1 MTKLTDT
8 FNPESCEELTG
19 YTFRDVISMYEDYER
34 MAREFETI
42 QNIGEYNRGWEQGRN
57 DTMRAYG
64 IKEEN
69 HMNKT
74 KEIEALKEHIKQGE
88 EPEKQGYPTGF
99 MNAINRKILEGIR
112 KEVRNER

>member
-1 MTKLTDT
+1 MPKLTDT

-64 IKEEN
+64 IKEEHN
-69 HMNKT
+69 DKT
-74 KEIEALKEHIKQGE
+74 
-88 EPEKQGYPTGF
+88 
-99 MNAINRKILEGIR
+99 
-112 KEVRNER
+112 

>member
-1 MTKLTDT
+1 MPNLTDT

-64 IKEEN
+64 IKEE
-69 HMNKT
+69 HHET
-74 KEIEALKEHIKQGE
+74 
-88 EPEKQGYPTGF
+88 
-99 MNAINRKILEGIR
+99 
-112 KEVRNER
+112 V